1 VSTGNNALK
10 RKVAQRWDIISHAMM
25 IPSPATK
32 AFIELEYILTEAGL
46 LPRRRQPRY
55 KQAELPLKESPTTND
70 DNTMSLSE
78 EVGRNYSE

>member
-10 RKVAQRWDIISHAMM
+10 RKIAQRWNIIAQGMM

-32 AFIELEYILTEAGL
+32 AFIELEYILTEAAL
-46 LPRRRQPRY
+46 LPRRRESKH
-55 KQAELPLKESPTTND
+55 KQAELPLGESPTTND